1 MKFSDVVGHEELK
14 RRLRDNIDAGRV
26 SHAQLFAGE
35 AGWGTLPLALAYVQY
50 LHCTNRTGGDSC
62 GKCTSCLQMEAL
74 AHPDVHFVFPIANI
88 SKNPT
93 SDSLLDEWRATCKG
107 HDAIFGEHEWY
118 EAIDAN
124 NAQGIIPVKEA
135 TEIIRKLSYKAF
147 EGEWKSVIIWLPEK
161 MRREAANALLKIL
174 EEPWD
179 KTLFLLVSEK
189 PDTLLDTII
198 SRTQSVG
205 VGRIEEGALA
215 GYAGRHLGAG
225 EEQAAVAARLADGSV
240 LELRR
245 IVSEGG
251 SAEATDNFEL
261 FTRLMRL
268 SYSNRHL
275 ELFEWADQLVAS
287 GREGQKSFLEYTL
300 RLLRESYMLTAGM
313 ENITYLW
320 GDEKAFCSKFA
331 PFVANHNIEALVA
344 ETERAIRDIG
354 QNGNPRMVFPHYAL
368 AVSKLIALRG

>member
-1 MKFSDVVGHEELK
+1 MK
-14 RRLRDNIDAGRV
+14 
-26 SHAQLFAGE
+26 
-35 AGWGTLPLALAYVQY
+35 
-50 LHCTNRTGGDSC
+50 
-62 GKCTSCLQMEAL
+62 
-74 AHPDVHFVFPIANI
+74 
-88 SKNPT
+88 
-93 SDSLLDEWRATCKG
+93 
-107 HDAIFGEHEWY
+107 
-118 EAIDAN
+118 
-124 NAQGIIPVKEA
+124 
-135 TEIIRKLSYKAF
+135 
-147 EGEWKSVIIWLPEK
+147 
-161 MRREAANALLKIL
+161 REAANALLKIL

-179 KTLFLLVSEK
+179 KTLFVLVSEK
-189 PDTLLDTII
+189 PDALLDTII

-205 VGRIEEGALA
+205 VGRIEEEALA
-215 GYAGRHLGAG
+215 SYATRRLGAG
-225 EEQAAVAARLADGSV
+225 ADQAAVAAKLADGSV
-240 LELRR
+240 IELRR

-251 SAEATDNFEL
+251 SAEASDNFEL

-313 ENITYLW
+313 ESVSYLW

-344 ETERAIRDIG
+344 ATERAIRDVG

-368 AVSKLIALRG
+368 AVSKLIAMKG